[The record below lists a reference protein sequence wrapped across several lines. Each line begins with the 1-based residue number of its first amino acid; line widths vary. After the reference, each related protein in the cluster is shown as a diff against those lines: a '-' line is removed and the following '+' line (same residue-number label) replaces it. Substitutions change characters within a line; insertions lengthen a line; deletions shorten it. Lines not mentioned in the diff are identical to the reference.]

1 MADRASRTKGCAR
14 AALGALLV
22 ACWAGACRA
31 PNVPDEEPRLPPN
44 SPIPD
49 IDRPEESVG
58 GPPPTPTEGGVTAPL
73 QKR

>member
-1 MADRASRTKGCAR
+1 MADGARTKRGGAC
-14 AALGALLV
+14 AALAALLV
-22 ACWAGACRA
+22 ASWAGGCRA

-58 GPPPTPTEGGVTAPL
+58 TPPAPPIDGGAPAPL
-73 QKR
+73 QRR